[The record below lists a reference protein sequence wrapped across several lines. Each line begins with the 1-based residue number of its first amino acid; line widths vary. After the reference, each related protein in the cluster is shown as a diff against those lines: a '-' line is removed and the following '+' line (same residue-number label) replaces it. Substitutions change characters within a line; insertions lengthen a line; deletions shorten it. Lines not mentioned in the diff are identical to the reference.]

1 MRRDSVVTVMEHIDT
16 IVEEE
21 MLRSSGFLGG
31 CIVVRAAGGQVAG
44 EPAERMVRRNAAEP
58 GR

>member
-1 MRRDSVVTVMEHIDT
+1 MVTVMEHIDT